1 MSDPDAEII
10 ELVAPTVGVVTLVA
24 TDDETVQL
32 AGPDDTLLEVV
43 TPAPSL
49 ATLVEQPDETIAIV
63 AQGPQGPQGEP
74 GPQGPQGEVGSQ
86 GPRGLQGEPGPQGL
100 QGDQGEPG
108 PTVSY
113 THHQQVAAAVWVVAH
128 GMSCYPDV
136 TLLDTTG
143 RLLGADVHYLSPD
156 LLEVR
161 ATAAFSGTAIL
172 RG

>member
-1 MSDPDAEII
+1 MSEPVEVIH
-10 ELVAPTVGVVTLVA
+10 LVEPAAAVLVVTGVA
-24 TDDETVQL
+24 DGRVVV
-32 AGPDDTLLEVV
+32 AGPVDSLLEVV

-49 ATLVEQPDETIAIV
+49 ATLVEQPAETIAIV
-63 AQGPQGPQGEP
+63 AQGPQGPQGEV
-74 GPQGPQGEVGSQ
+74 GPQGPQGELGPQ
-86 GPRGLQGEPGPQGL
+86 GPRGLQGD

-113 THHQQVAAAVWVVAH
+113 IHHQQVAAAVWSIAH

-136 TLLDTTG
+136 TLLDSTG
-143 RLLGADVHYLSPD
+143 RVLGADVHYLSPD